1 MLEKAWAPEALGL
14 LQRGVLSHGSWAEEA
29 ILNCPS
35 ACGHSDWASGAV
47 TQRAVPRWST
57 SCGHVADPK
66 LSMGVFAGSA
76 RGIWGIPPR
85 ANPHDPRL
93 RGSAIPAQP
102 GGSRAHSGIVHSE
115 QLFTVPLRT
124 HTYVYTLVTHMIPEA
139 VLLGRR
145 NPGPMRKGRRAASG
159 SERVFYFCDEP
170 FILYA

>member
-35 ACGHSDWASGAV
+35 ACGRSDWASGAV

-102 GGSRAHSGIVHSE
+102 GGSRAH
-115 QLFTVPLRT
+115 TVASSTLNSCLWFLSAHT
-124 HTYVYTLVTHMIPEA
+124 HTCTHW
-139 VLLGRR
+139 
-145 NPGPMRKGRRAASG
+145 
-159 SERVFYFCDEP
+159 
-170 FILYA
+170 